1 MISCTLMAIVRKGEA
16 QKLMKAA
23 REKGAP
29 GGSVISAR
37 GTATNAILAALGLG
51 DTSREVLLSVVEREK
66 LDDIL
71 TAVRS
76 VKASGIALVIDAL
89 RGLDEEDLKMDGQY
103 EMIQVIS
110 QDGYSEDIM
119 AVARR
124 AGAKGGTVIN
134 ARGTSTEQDI
144 KFFGAP
150 LVPEKEVL
158 MIVMEKSKADAVKKA
173 ISSMEILRKKGMGIM
188 FSIPVKDFINLG

>member
-1 MISCTLMAIVRKGEA
+1 MTSCTLMAIVRKGEA

-66 LDDIL
+66 LDEIL

-76 VKASGIALVIDAL
+76 VKASGIAMVIDAL

-119 AVARR
+119 AVARK

-158 MIVMEKSKADAVKKA
+158 MIVMEKYKDDAVKKA
-173 ISSMEILRKKGMGIM
+173 ISSMEILRRKGMGIM
-188 FSIPVKDFINLG
+188 FSVPVKDFINLG

>member
-37 GTATNAILAALGLG
+37 GTASNAILAALGLG
-51 DTSREVLLSVVEREK
+51 DTSREVLISVVEREK

-71 TAVRS
+71 AAVRS

-119 AVARR
+119 AVARK

-144 KFFGAP
+144 RFFGAP